1 MGTKLKQEVL
11 LSTTVFL
18 DLYLMPQQQK
28 RETWF
33 ESSLKL
39 NDRVT
44 YYMKLNI
51 QSVRAFS
58 VSKEILSYEF
68 KVTLH

>member
-18 DLYLMPQQQK
+18 DLYLMPQKQK
-28 RETWF
+28 SWF

-51 QSVRAFS
+51 QSVKVFS

-68 KVTLH
+68 KVTPH

>member
-18 DLYLMPQQQK
+18 DLYLMPQKQK
-28 RETWF
+28 SWF

-51 QSVRAFS
+51 QSVKVFS